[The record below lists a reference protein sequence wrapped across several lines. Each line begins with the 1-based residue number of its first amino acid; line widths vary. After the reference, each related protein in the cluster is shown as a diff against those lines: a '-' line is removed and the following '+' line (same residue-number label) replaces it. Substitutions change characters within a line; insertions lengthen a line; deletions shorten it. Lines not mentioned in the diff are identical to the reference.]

1 MENLTEFL
9 QDKLGTEYVKKAA
22 SVKIGIAGC
31 GGLGSNCANSLI
43 RSGIINLRLVDF
55 DTVETGNLDRQFFFT
70 RQKGMPKAQALL
82 KNLLEI
88 NSLAVIDIVEEKL
101 TRNNISEIFKGC
113 AIIIEALDR
122 EEDKAMLIECLLTEK
137 ELIVS
142 SSGIAGYGRS
152 DRIKVNRIK
161 HNLIIIGDLT
171 TGINKAKPL
180 SPAVNIAAAK
190 QADCV
195 VEYLIKGY
203 IE

>member
-70 RQKGMPKAQALL
+70 RQKGLPKAQALL

-113 AIIIEALDR
+113 AIIVEALDR
-122 EEDKAMLIECLLTEK
+122 EEDKAMLIECLLPEK